1 MVKNRLKLPP
11 TVAAWAPTRHH
22 LPAMHT
28 PSRSNS
34 KITPTMSIALITERA
49 PASPN
54 ARVCPSVDSLML
66 SQRFDQQ
73 YRSNDLAGCDR
84 RDQYRSDR
92 SYSAPAMTPPP
103 IAAAP

>member
-1 MVKNRLKLPP
+1 MVKNRPKLPP

-22 LPAMHT
+22 LPAMHTAMHT

-54 ARVCPSVDSLML
+54 ATVCPSVDSLML
-66 SQRFDQQ
+66 SQGCDQQ
-73 YRSNDLAGCDR
+73 YQSNDLAGCDR
-84 RDQYRSDR
+84 RDQYRE
-92 SYSAPAMTPPP
+92 
-103 IAAAP
+103 